1 MKILIAT
8 DGSEFSREAVQKSCQ
23 MLVTPEDTEIKIVSV
38 YQQVLPLDAF
48 PQSAEYAEELE
59 KKARLNAEFNIET
72 AITEINEYFPESSI
86 KVEKEVKIG
95 APDQV
100 ILETAK
106 EWKPN
111 VIVVGSHGRGF
122 WGRLTL
128 GSISGSIVHHAP
140 CSVFVVRK
148 TTNTD
153 NGQ

>member
-8 DGSEFSREAVQKSCQ
+8 DGSEFSREAVEKACR
-23 MLVTPEDTEIKIVSV
+23 MLVVSEGSEIKVVCV

-48 PQSAEYAEELE
+48 PQSVEYAEQLAQKEQTE
-59 KKARLNAEFNIET
+59 AESFV
-72 AITEINEYFPESSI
+72 ASAAALINEYFPAQTV
-86 KVEKEVKIG
+86 KVETEIKTG

-100 ILETAK
+100 ILEIAG

-122 WGRLTL
+122 WGRLTI
-128 GSISGSIVHHAP
+128 GSVSDSIIHHAP

-148 TTNTD
+148 TTE
-153 NGQ
+153 